1 MENFDTQADI
11 NARYKILK
19 FMIGVMILL
28 FIANAV
34 SSCTVSSKVV
44 HEKPVGYQ
52 KFHKYTCPAFI

>member
-1 MENFDTQADI
+1 MNEFDTQEDI
-11 NARYKILK
+11 NTRYKILK
-19 FMIGVMILL
+19 FMIGLMILL

-52 KFHKYTCPAFI
+52 KYHKYTCPSYI